1 MKKIKTLF
9 DQTVTDMR
17 TIEGMLCPLAV
28 VKVDWE
34 DATSTVFIADPTDTD
49 RLYDL
54 IDKIGD
60 PTDTQG
66 ISIFDITHIDGLVI
80 DSHFEDDD
88 EDEEMLV
95 YDVDLF
101 DLAHEGDFYKTVKI

>member
-17 TIEGMLCPLAV
+17 TTEGMLYPLAV

-49 RLYDL
+49 RLYTL

-80 DSHFEDDD
+80 DSHFEDED
-88 EDEEMLV
+88 EDGEMLV

-101 DLAHEGDFYKTVKI
+101 ELAHECDFYKTVKI